1 MNLNHIAKKPFFDLF
16 YRSPC
21 MALLL
26 RAAYHDAGAFCR
38 SSVAG
43 GARGTLRF
51 PSELKRHEGT
61 GLDFAMEQIEDMKTD
76 GNHITAMLSYSDLIQ
91 LGGIAAVEYAGGP
104 SIMFRMGRKDAQ
116 EHEILHDNSG
126 TDESSLLQRM
136 SRLGFNKTEFVALMG
151 SHTLGFAS
159 MERTGAQNRWTLN
172 PHVFDNT
179 YYKEVLLGERSK
191 YLKTGGEILL
201 ANDAELRAICEEF
214 AQDEAL
220 FFKEY
225 ALAHVK
231 MSELGQEQ
239 NLLSEF
245 DDAKVQANG
254 GFIET
259 A

>member
-26 RAAYHDAGAFCR
+26 RAAYHDAGTFCR
-38 SSVAG
+38 STVSG

-51 PSELKRHEGT
+51 PAELKRHEGS
-61 GLDFAMEQIEDMKTD
+61 GLDFAMEQIEEIKTD

-91 LGGIAAVEYAGGP
+91 LGGYAAVEYTGGP
-104 SIMFRMGRKDAQ
+104 AMNFRMGRKDAE
-116 EHEILHDNSG
+116 EHEITHDHSG
-126 TDESSLLQRM
+126 HDESSLLNRM

-151 SHTLGFAS
+151 SHTIGFAS
-159 MERTGAQNRWTLN
+159 MDRTGAQNRWTLN
-172 PHVFDNT
+172 PHVFDNS
-179 YYKEVLLGERSK
+179 YYKEVLLGDRSK

-201 ANDAELRAICEEF
+201 ANDAELRSICEQF
-214 AQDEAL
+214 AQDEQL

-245 DDAKVQANG
+245 DDANVQANCG
-254 GFIET
+254 YVEPI
-259 A
+259 